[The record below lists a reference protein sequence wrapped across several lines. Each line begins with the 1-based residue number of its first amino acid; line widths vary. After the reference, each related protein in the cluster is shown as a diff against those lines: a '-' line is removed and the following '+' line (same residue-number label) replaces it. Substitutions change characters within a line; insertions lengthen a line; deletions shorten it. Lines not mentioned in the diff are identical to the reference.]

1 MATLVDLIQGTDYT
15 GIRTKRGMLKLSE
28 INHCKKQ
35 LLTAGLRNNK
45 EEEVLPEARG
55 RGAAGVWTTAQPV
68 L

>member
-1 MATLVDLIQGTDYT
+1 
-15 GIRTKRGMLKLSE
+15 MLKLSE

-35 LLTAGLRNNK
+35 LLTAGLRSNK